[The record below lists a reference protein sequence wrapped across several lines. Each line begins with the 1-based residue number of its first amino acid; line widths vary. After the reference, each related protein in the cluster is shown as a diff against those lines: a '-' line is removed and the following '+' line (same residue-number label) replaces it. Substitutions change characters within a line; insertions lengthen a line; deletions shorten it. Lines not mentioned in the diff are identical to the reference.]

1 MAVVHL
7 SPELPRLTVRGHKRE
22 LTEVPFD
29 FLSASYPSPTD
40 TAAPTQ
46 LQRSYSGR
54 PRSQTSEVS
63 VSAAAKTRKS
73 LRHLGRS
80 RVVAGMNSWKGKQ
93 AGGSNGSENR
103 RASTSDA
110 DEATTEQID
119 SAFTRIKEQLAKF
132 SEEDQALKERVE
144 KLNEE
149 IHILH
154 APVQKMKEMRLES
167 QSGQHRVCTI
177 TPSWK
182 SPHFSA
188 SVYEFDSP
196 AQTSTPRR
204 SVPVLMISSSSRDNL
219 QLDLGDPVHETIT
232 EQEEGTGLDGLSD
245 SRHGNG
251 YKETRPINFRLRTDS
266 VPLSANST
274 NSHNHQH

>member
-1 MAVVHL
+1 MLHLKRNSGTVHIQCQNHPTSEMAVVHL

-119 SAFTRIKEQLAKF
+119 SAFTRIKEQLV
-132 SEEDQALKERVE
+132 SISALM
-144 KLNEE
+144 
-149 IHILH
+149 LH
-154 APVQKMKEMRLES
+154 QKTH
-167 QSGQHRVCTI
+167 GI
-177 TPSWK
+177 P
-182 SPHFSA
+182 
-188 SVYEFDSP
+188 
-196 AQTSTPRR
+196 
-204 SVPVLMISSSSRDNL
+204 
-219 QLDLGDPVHETIT
+219 QL
-232 EQEEGTGLDGLSD
+232 
-245 SRHGNG
+245 
-251 YKETRPINFRLRTDS
+251 
-266 VPLSANST
+266 
-274 NSHNHQH
+274 